1 MLKLKDLQVTTEKG
15 SGRVD
20 SFDGFTVSVEL
31 DSGDEA
37 AFRYPEDF
45 EDERIEASD
54 AFAEDAVNTDI
65 MLRRRLHVVRFKL
78 GQFALYKDS
87 GRPKGR
93 DRAPYYGCKADEDR
107 LVKKIRANEFRLLR
121 HISAGDLNA
130 AKRFQSVMDG
140 PGTKTKL
147 AAFLADGSKW
157 LMDLVDEKVAQT
169 DVGAEID
176 MWALGDLAFA
186 YISEMTETKRI
197 VDPDRIDGLT
207 ASKGKISIDTFL
219 DMAPDADG
227 SPFRMLA
234 ADPGSFDARLTE
246 MREFLFDAARPDLLA
261 MSGQKKGA
269 FARAEEIIH
278 DRLVISTDRADR
290 AVLAGEIQAE
300 FTRGLLQLSRTLG

>member
-1 MLKLKDLQVTTEKG
+1 M
-15 SGRVD
+15 
-20 SFDGFTVSVEL
+20 
-31 DSGDEA
+31 
-37 AFRYPEDF
+37 
-45 EDERIEASD
+45 
-54 AFAEDAVNTDI
+54 
-65 MLRRRLHVVRFKL
+65 M
-78 GQFALYKDS
+78 
-87 GRPKGR
+87 
-93 DRAPYYGCKADEDR
+93 
-107 LVKKIRANEFRLLR
+107 
-121 HISAGDLNA
+121 
-130 AKRFQSVMDG
+130 
-140 PGTKTKL
+140 
-147 AAFLADGSKW
+147 
-157 LMDLVDEKVAQT
+157 
-169 DVGAEID
+169 
-176 MWALGDLAFA
+176 
-186 YISEMTETKRI
+186 ETKWI